1 MIQIDHVCK
10 QYVIGGETIRALD
23 DVSLEIE
30 QGEFVAIMGPSG
42 SGKSTLMNIIGCL
55 DVSDTG
61 SYVLDGKAINQMK
74 DSQLAEIRNRK
85 IGFVFQSFN
94 LLPRL
99 SAYENV
105 ELPLIYR
112 GLSRKEREPLVM
124 KALEAVDL
132 IDRRKH
138 MPSELSGGQQ
148 QRVAIARTLAGDPA
162 IILADEPTGALDSKT
177 GIEIMDIFKRLYDQG
192 RTIILITHDHAIAQH
207 AKRVVRFRDGRLLEN
222 VKLNDEAGTP

>member
-1 MIQIDHVCK
+1 MTLIHIEK
-10 QYVIGGETIRALD
+10 ASKYYTMGEETIKALD
-23 DVSLEIE
+23 DVSLDIDH
-30 QGEFVAIMGPSG
+30 GEFVAIMGPSG

-55 DVSDTG
+55 DVVDKG
-61 SYVLDGKAINQMK
+61 IYDLDGQAIYVLK

-112 GLSRKEREPLVM
+112 GMSKKEREPLVLH
-124 KALEAVDL
+124 ALEAVDL
-132 IDRRKH
+132 LDRKKH
-138 MPSELSGGQQ
+138 FPSELSGGQQ
-148 QRVAIARTLAGDPA
+148 QRVAIARTLAGDPP

-177 GIEIMDIFKRLYDQG
+177 GVEILNILKRLNAQG
-192 RTIILITHDHAIAQH
+192 RTIILITHDLLIAQQ
-207 AKRVVRFRDGRLLEN
+207 AKRIVRFRDGR
-222 VKLNDEAGTP
+222 

>member
-1 MIQIDHVCK
+1 MSLIQIDHVCK
-10 QYVIGGETIRALD
+10 QYVMGGETIRALD
-23 DVSLEIE
+23 DVSLVIE

-74 DSQLAEIRNRK
+74 DWQLAEIRNRK
-85 IGFVFQSFN
+85 IGFVFQNFN

-112 GLSRKEREPLVM
+112 GMTRKEREPLVL

-132 IDRRKH
+132 VDRRKH
-138 MPSELSGGQQ
+138 LPSELSGGQQ

-177 GIEIMDIFKRLYDQG
+177 GIEIMDIFARLNDQG
-192 RTIILITHDHAIAQH
+192 RTIILITHDHAIAQQG
-207 AKRVVRFRDGRLLEN
+207 KRVVRFRDGRLLEN
-222 VKLNDEAGTP
+222 V

>member
-1 MIQIDHVCK
+1 MSLIQIDHVCK
-10 QYVIGGETIRALD
+10 QYVMGGETIRALD
-23 DVSLEIE
+23 DVSLVIE

-74 DSQLAEIRNRK
+74 DWQLAEIRNRK
-85 IGFVFQSFN
+85 IGFVFQNFN

-112 GLSRKEREPLVM
+112 GMTRREREPLVL

-132 IDRRKH
+132 VDRRKH
-138 MPSELSGGQQ
+138 LPSELSGGQQ

-177 GIEIMDIFKRLYDQG
+177 GIEIMDIFKRLNEQG
-192 RTIILITHDHAIAQH
+192 RTIIVITHDHAIAQQ
-207 AKRVVRFRDGRLLEN
+207 AKRVVRFRDGRLLES
-222 VKLNDEAGTP
+222 V